1 MNYLNRRL
9 AADAAFDRTIWK
21 LSAGKSLD
29 DTEITQLVTG
39 ASGMRSI
46 SFHQYRSLQMSLGRV
61 RPHGRATRTLIAAFL
76 NKGYEYYL
84 RSVDALRAARTLNGT
99 YKVDHIPKTTA
110 HDRRPGTAMTPQ
122 YLTIHSTGNP
132 ASTSGGERSWLTNAQ
147 NIRTASFHVVV
158 DAAQVVECIPF
169 NEVAWHAGD
178 GSGSGNTKSI
188 SLEICESG
196 DRERTLQNAIALT
209 AKILRDQSLD
219 PDSLR
224 RHHDWATK
232 TCPRIL
238 IVDENRHKPHQT
250 WEWFKTEVEN
260 LS

>member
-9 AADAAFDRTIWK
+9 AADAAFDRTMRK
-21 LSAGKSLD
+21 LATGKLLD

-39 ASGMRSI
+39 VFGRRLI
-46 SFHQYRSLQMSLGRV
+46 SFHQYRSLQISLGRV
-61 RPHGRATRTLIAAFL
+61 KQHGRATRALVADFL
-76 NKGYEYYL
+76 TKGYEHYL
-84 RSVDALRAARTLNGT
+84 RSIEALRAARTVSGT

-110 HDRRPGTAMTPQ
+110 HNRRPCTTMTPE

-132 ASTSGGERSWLTNAQ
+132 ASTSGGERSWLTNTQ

-158 DAAQVVECIPF
+158 DAVQVVECIPF

-209 AKILRDQSLD
+209 AKILRDQRLD
-219 PDSLR
+219 ADSLR
-224 RHHDWATK
+224 RHHDWAPK

-238 IVDENRHKPHQT
+238 IVDESRQKPHQT
-250 WEWFKTEVEN
+250 WEWFKAEVEN
-260 LS
+260 LI